1 MLLQIFLPL
10 EKFLTFPA
18 NARKTIMQN
27 INVQFYKTK
36 YAEFILGSFDNK
48 LCMLDYKNRKNRDTV
63 DNRIKKGLAADFI
76 EQDDDVM
83 ELARSQID
91 GYFLGKRTEFDLS
104 LLMVGTDFQKQV
116 WDALIKIPYGK
127 TSSYLQLARTINNE
141 KAVRAV
147 AAANGANSMSII
159 IPCHRI
165 IGSNG
170 DMTGYAGGIP
180 VKKELLR
187 LEQQGIEFKLV

>member
-1 MLLQIFLPL
+1 
-10 EKFLTFPA
+10 
-18 NARKTIMQN
+18 MQN

-36 YAEFILGSFDNK
+36 YAEFILGSFDSK
-48 LCMLDYKNRKNRDTV
+48 LCMLDYKHRRNRDAV
-63 DNRIKKGLAADFI
+63 DNRIKKGLAADFV
-76 EQDDDVM
+76 EQDDEVM
-83 ELARSQID
+83 QLTRSQID
-91 GYFLGKRTEFDLS
+91 EYFLGKRTEFDLP

-116 WDALIKIPYGK
+116 WDALIKIPYGQ
-127 TSSYLQLARTINNE
+127 TSSYLQLARSINNE

-187 LEQQGIEFKLV
+187 LEQQGIEFRLV

>member
-1 MLLQIFLPL
+1 M
-10 EKFLTFPA
+10 K
-18 NARKTIMQN
+18 N
-27 INVQFYKTK
+27 IHVQFYKTK
-36 YAEFILGSFDNK
+36 YADFILGSFENK
-48 LCMLDYKNRKNRDTV
+48 LCMLDYQNRRNRDTV

-76 EQDDDVM
+76 ERDDDV
-83 ELARSQID
+83 LQLTRHQID
-91 GYFLGKRTEFDLS
+91 EYFLGKRTEFDLP

-116 WDALIKIPYGK
+116 WDALIKIPYGQ
-127 TSSYLQLARTINNE
+127 TSSYLQLARSLNNE

-170 DMTGYAGGIP
+170 DMKGYAGGIP

-187 LEQQGIEFKLV
+187 LEQQSIEFKLISN

>member
-1 MLLQIFLPL
+1 M
-10 EKFLTFPA
+10 K
-18 NARKTIMQN
+18 N
-27 INVQFYKTK
+27 IHIRFYKTK
-36 YAEFILGSFDNK
+36 YADFILGSFDNK
-48 LCMLDYKNRKNRDTV
+48 LCMLDYKNRRNRDTV

-76 EQDDDVM
+76 EQDDEVM
-83 ELARSQID
+83 ELTRSQID
-91 GYFLGKRTEFDLS
+91 EYFLGKRTEFDLP
-104 LLMVGTDFQKQV
+104 LLMVGTDFQRQV
-116 WDALIKIPYGK
+116 WDALIKIPYGQ
-127 TSSYLQLARTINNE
+127 TSSYLQLARSINNE

-187 LEQQGIEFKLV
+187 LEQQGAEFRLV